1 MASKIKVDQI
11 EGQSGTS
18 VEVPTGHTLKVTDL
32 GNNKILSTNSTGV
45 VTATAMGSTDQVL
58 KMTGTNTIGFGAI
71 SGGDMVKLGQANVS
85 NASESVFDGLFTSD
99 YAMYKIYGY
108 DIYSHV
114 NNNDLQFRVN
124 VSGSQNSDSVY
135 NNTNW
140 WAYTDNTPS
149 HNVGTQN
156 SGSNDM
162 NAPGS
167 AWSTNT
173 DDFTNDSA
181 RPAFFEMTL
190 ADPLGASKYKM
201 MEWNFYYHGR
211 DANVLQ
217 SNNGHGVWKN
227 SQAISGIRIQGASG
241 NITGKFTM
249 YGIKN

>member
-135 NNTNW
+135 NNVNW
-140 WAYTDNTPS
+140 FIYTDTTPS
-149 HNVGTQN
+149 HTINVQS
-156 SGSNDM
+156 SGSNDV
-162 NAPGS
+162 NAPAQQWTMNFDAFSDNSG
-167 AWSTNT
+167 
-173 DDFTNDSA
+173 
-181 RPAFFEMTL
+181 RPSFFQMTL

-201 MEWNFYYHGR
+201 AEWSQYYIGS
-211 DANVLQ
+211 NVNIIQ
-217 SNNGHGVWKN
+217 QGNGMGVWKN
-227 SQAISGIRIQGASG
+227 SSAISGIRIQGSAG
-241 NITGKFTM
+241 NITGKFTL